1 MTDEPTGF
9 FAGLTEEQK
18 EKALS
23 CTEDHNIGNDNY
35 LDDLLNH
42 GNGYWKRRIIEC
54 DCHEPFHQ
62 VILDFDPE
70 EREVMIYTQMKNY
83 LPWYKRLL
91 AAFKYVFLLDTTRI
105 DYVEALV
112 SSKKEL
118 EMIRD
123 FFDRASKNV
132 R

>member
-1 MTDEPTGF
+1 MLKPGF
-9 FAGLTEEQK
+9 FDNLTPEQK

-23 CTEDHNIGNDNY
+23 CTEDHNI
-35 LDDLLNH
+35 

-62 VILDFDPE
+62 VILDFDQE
-70 EREVMIYTQMKNY
+70 EQEVMIYTQMKNY
-83 LPWYKRLL
+83 LPWYKRLI

-112 SSKKEL
+112 SSKAEL
-118 EMIRD
+118 ESIRD
-123 FFDRASKNV
+123 FFDHASKNV